1 MAHELE
7 IDAVTGRAA
16 FVSGNNVDPWHRLG
30 QVLPGGLTA
39 EQVLDEAN
47 LRGWDVRKIQNLIAL
62 DQLTENG
69 VTTETVAVPGQFTVV
84 RNNPFTGKAEAL
96 GARTET
102 VTVNDVDEIR
112 IVAPGASVGTIYTP
126 FQNEQAVDFM
136 AAVTD
141 TYSDA
146 QYETAGS
153 IRGGSQVFVSMLLKG
168 FMVGGVDALNLY
180 LIYLLNHTT
189 GANKCFA
196 SHIRPVCANTV
207 DAAQEAARFTFRHSA
222 SLEQRHQEAR
232 DALRLTFGYSEA
244 FQAAAD
250 AMIGEKIEL
259 DGFQKVVEKIW
270 PAVAEEA
277 SEQAKKAMVARNYQ
291 LKQLFLFSDT
301 QEEVRGTHWA
311 AYNAIVEYMDHV
323 APSGGRENVPGEKA
337 EARALRTIGGVKE
350 KEQAFA
356 LLKV

>member
-1 MAHELE
+1 MHELE
-7 IDAVTGRAA
+7 IDENTGRAA
-16 FVSGNNVDPWHRLG
+16 FVSGRNLDAWHRLG

-39 EQVLDEAN
+39 DQVLDEAH
-47 LRGWDVRKIQNLIAL
+47 LRGCDIRKVQHFVPLE
-62 DQLTENG
+62 QLTPDG
-69 VTTETVAVPGQFTVV
+69 VTTELVPVPGQFTIV
-84 RNNPFTGKAEAL
+84 RNNPFTGKAEVL
-96 GARTET
+96 GAKTET
-102 VTVNDVDEIR
+102 VTRDGVDEIR
-112 IVAPGASVGTIYTP
+112 VINPGASVGTVYKA

-146 QYETAGS
+146 EYETAGS
-153 IRGGSQVFVSMLLKG
+153 IRGGAQVFVSMKLKG
-168 FMVGGVDALNLY
+168 FMVGGVDAVDLY

-207 DAAQEAARFTFRHSA
+207 DAAQEAAKFTFRHSA

-232 DALRLTFGYSEA
+232 DALRLSFGYSEA
-244 FQAAAD
+244 FQAEAD
-250 AMIGEKIEL
+250 KMIAEKISL
-259 DGFQKVVEKIW
+259 DSFQKVVEKIW

-277 SEQAKKAMVARNYQ
+277 SDQAKKAMVQRNYQ
-291 LKQLFLFSDT
+291 LKELFLFSDT
-301 QEEVRGTHWA
+301 QEDVRGTHWA
-311 AYNAIVEYMDHV
+311 AYNAIVEYMDHL
-323 APSGGRENVPGEKA
+323 APSGGVKPEEKA

-350 KEQAFA
+350 KEKAFA